1 MLTLG
6 HALQA
11 LAGGRAVS
19 SGGGPLISG
28 GCVDSRAAQPGM
40 LFVALAGAHLDG
52 HDFVGE
58 AFAKGAMVA
67 LVQRAVNGPW
77 PVLDITSGLLPDPA
91 ACPQP
96 VCLQVPDTLQ
106 ALQTI
111 AAYWRSKC
119 AVRVVGITGSVGK
132 SSTKEATATVL
143 AQRFRTLKSTG
154 NQNNEIGLPLTLLQ
168 LSSAHERA
176 VLEMGFYVAG
186 EITQLCDIAQPQVG
200 VITNVYAVHAERAGS
215 LADIARGK
223 RELLDALPAAPHG
236 VAVLNADEP
245 MVLEMAAHTRARIVT
260 YGMAEAA
267 HLRASAVESFGLN
280 GIGFQLEHAGQRVP
294 VRVPLI
300 GRHSVYTAL
309 RAIAVGVAEGMPATT
324 AAAALA
330 QPQARD
336 GLRLKPVP
344 SLRGSLILD
353 DSYNAS
359 PESAVAALDLLA
371 ELDAARHIAV
381 LGDMRELGAYER
393 AGHDLVGRHAGAR
406 VQLLVTVGQR
416 ARWIAAAA
424 RAAGLA
430 AGATHEFE
438 TVEAATEFMR
448 MQLRTGDVALVKGSL
463 AMHLD
468 GMVRQLANKDE

>member
-1 MLTLG
+1 LLTLG

-11 LAGGRAVS
+11 LAGGRAAAT
-19 SGGGPLISG
+19 GRGPLISG

-58 AFAKGAMVA
+58 AFAKGATVA

-77 PVLDITSGLLPDPA
+77 PVLDITGGLLPDPA

-96 VCLQVPDTLQ
+96 VCLQVPDTLK
-106 ALQTI
+106 ALQNI
-111 AAYWRSKC
+111 AAYWRSQC
-119 AVRVVGITGSVGK
+119 SVRVVGITGSVGK

-143 AQRFRTLKSTG
+143 AQRFRTLKSSG

-168 LSSAHERA
+168 LSRAHERA

-186 EITQLCDIAQPQVG
+186 EITQLCDIARPQVG

-223 RELLDALPAAPHG
+223 RELVDALPAAPDG
-236 VAVLNADEP
+236 VAILNADEP
-245 MVLEMAAHTRARIVT
+245 MVMDMAAHTRARIVT
-260 YGMAEAA
+260 YGMGAA
-267 HLRASAVESFGLN
+267 AQLRASALETYGLD

-309 RAIAVGVAEGMPATT
+309 RAIAVGVAEGMPAAA

-344 SLRGSLILD
+344 GLHGSLILD

-371 ELDAARHIAV
+371 ELDAVRHIAV

-438 TVEAATEFMR
+438 TVERATEFMR
-448 MQLRTGDVALVKGSL
+448 MQLRAGDVALVKGSL
-463 AMHLD
+463 VMHLD
-468 GMVRQLANKDE
+468 GLVRKLANKDE

>member
-11 LAGGRAVS
+11 LGGDRAAANS
-19 SGGGPLISG
+19 GGPLISG
-28 GCVDSRAAQPGM
+28 GCVDSRAVQPGM

-58 AFAKGAMVA
+58 AFAKGATVA

-77 PVLDITSGLLPDPA
+77 PVLDLTRGPLPAAA

-96 VCLQVPDTLQ
+96 VCLQVPDTLL

-111 AAYWRSKC
+111 AAYWRGKC

-143 AQRFRTLKSTG
+143 AQRFRTLKNTG

-186 EITQLCDIAQPQVG
+186 EITQLCNLAQPQVG

-223 RELLDALPAAPHG
+223 RELLDALPAAPDG

-245 MVLEMAAHTRARIVT
+245 LVMEMAAHTRARIVT
-260 YGMAEAA
+260 YGMGEAA
-267 HLRASAVESFGLN
+267 QLRASALESYGLD
-280 GIGFQLEHAGQRVP
+280 GIGFQLEHAGQHLP

-309 RAIAVGVAEGMPATT
+309 RAIAVGVAEGMPATA

-344 SLRGSLILD
+344 GLHGSLILD

-371 ELDAARHIAV
+371 ELDAVRHIAV

-424 RAAGLA
+424 RAGGLA

-438 TVEAATEFMR
+438 TVEAATEFLR

>member
-11 LAGGRAVS
+11 LAAGRAGS
-19 SGGGPLISG
+19 TGGPLISG

-40 LFVALAGAHLDG
+40 LFVALAGEQLDG

-58 AFAKGAMVA
+58 AFAKGATVA

-77 PVLDITSGLLPDPA
+77 PVLDTTRGPLPEPA

-96 VCLQVPDTLQ
+96 VCLRVPDTLR

-119 AVRVVGITGSVGK
+119 TLRVVGITGSVGK
-132 SSTKEATATVL
+132 SSTKEATAAVL
-143 AQRFRTLKSTG
+143 AQRFRTLKNAG
-154 NQNNEIGLPLTLLQ
+154 NQNNEIGLPLTLLR

-176 VLEMGFYVAG
+176 VLEMGFYTAG
-186 EITQLCDIAQPQVG
+186 EITQLCDIARPQVG

-223 RELLDALPAAPHG
+223 RELLQALPAAPDG

-245 MVLEMAAHTRARIVT
+245 LVMEMAAHTRARIVT
-260 YGMAEAA
+260 YGLGAAAE
-267 HLRASAVESFGLN
+267 LRASAVESHGLD
-280 GIGFQLEHAGQRVP
+280 GIGFQLDHAGQRLA
-294 VRVPLI
+294 VRVPLL

-309 RAIAVGVAEGMPATT
+309 RAIAVGVAEGVPAAA

-330 QPQARD
+330 QPQLRD
-336 GLRLKPVP
+336 GMRLKPVP
-344 SLRGSLILD
+344 GLNGSLLLD

-359 PESAVAALDLLA
+359 PETVVAALDLLA
-371 ELDAARHIAV
+371 EIDAERHIAV

-393 AGHDLVGRHAGAR
+393 TGHELVGRHAGHC
-406 VQLLVTVGQR
+406 VQLLVTVGQQ
-416 ARWIAAAA
+416 ARLIAAAA
-424 RAAGLA
+424 RASGLA
-430 AGATHEFE
+430 ASAVQEFE
-438 TVEAATEFMR
+438 TVAAATAY
-448 MQLRTGDVALVKGSL
+448 LRTHLRAGDVALIKGSL

-468 GMVRQLANKDE
+468 AMVRQLAHKDE

>member
-11 LAGGRAVS
+11 LAAGRAGS
-19 SGGGPLISG
+19 TGGPLISG
-28 GCVDSRAAQPGM
+28 GCVDSRAAGPGM
-40 LFVALAGAHLDG
+40 LFVALAGEQLDG

-58 AFAKGAMVA
+58 AFAKGATVA

-77 PVLDITSGLLPDPA
+77 PVLDTTRGPLPEPA

-96 VCLQVPDTLQ
+96 VCLRVPDTLR

-119 AVRVVGITGSVGK
+119 TLRVVGITGSVGK
-132 SSTKEATATVL
+132 SSTKEATAAVL
-143 AQRFRTLKSTG
+143 AQRFRTLKSAG
-154 NQNNEIGLPLTLLQ
+154 NQNNEIGLPLTLLH

-176 VLEMGFYVAG
+176 VLEMGFYTAG
-186 EITQLCDIAQPQVG
+186 EITQ
-200 VITNVYAVHAERAGS
+200 RAGS

-223 RELLDALPAAPHG
+223 RELLQALPAAPDG

-245 MVLEMAAHTRARIVT
+245 LVMEMAAHTRARIVT
-260 YGMAEAA
+260 YGLGAA
-267 HLRASAVESFGLN
+267 SELRASAVESHGLD
-280 GIGFQLEHAGQRVP
+280 GIGFQLDHAGQRLA
-294 VRVPLI
+294 VRVPLL

-309 RAIAVGVAEGMPATT
+309 RAIAVGVAEGVPAAA

-330 QPQARD
+330 QPQPRD
-336 GLRLKPVP
+336 GMRLKPVP
-344 SLRGSLILD
+344 GLNGSLLLD

-359 PESAVAALDLLA
+359 PETVVAALDLLA
-371 ELDAARHIAV
+371 EIDAERHIAV

-393 AGHDLVGRHAGAR
+393 TGHELVGRHAGHC
-406 VQLLVTVGQR
+406 VQLLVTVGQQ
-416 ARWIAAAA
+416 ARLIAAAA
-424 RAAGLA
+424 RASGLA
-430 AGATHEFE
+430 ASAVQEFE
-438 TVEAATEFMR
+438 TVAAATEY
-448 MQLRTGDVALVKGSL
+448 LRTHLRAGDVALIKGSL

-468 GMVRQLANKDE
+468 AMVRKLALKDE